1 MHLAPLPPHRYDSEI
16 LNEINFEPVAPLKR
30 NSTMSYLLIPVGAI
44 ARLLPHLPNFT
55 PIGGMALFGAAHGSR
70 RSAFIAPLV
79 ALAISDFFIGH
90 HVTMPFVYASF
101 ILIAMVGR
109 VLFRSGVTTTRVIA
123 GSMASSMILFIV
135 SNFGEWAMGTL
146 YSPTLQGLVL
156 CYTMALPYLFNTM
169 AGDLFYA
176 GVFFGGYALANHYA
190 GITAQAAGGQQA
202 TP

>member
-1 MHLAPLPPHRYDSEI
+1 MHLAPLRPHRYDAEV
-16 LNEINFEPVAPLKR
+16 LDGINFEPVAPLKR
-30 NSTMSYLLIPVGAI
+30 NSTMNYLLIPVGAI

-101 ILIAMVGR
+101 ILIAMAGR
-109 VLFRSGVTTTRVIA
+109 VLFRNGVTTTRVVA
-123 GSMASSMILFIV
+123 GSLASSMILFVV

-146 YSPTLQGLVL
+146 YAPTLQGLVL

-176 GVFFGGYALANHYA
+176 GVFFGGYALANHY
-190 GITAQAAGGQQA
+190 GRITAQA

>member
-1 MHLAPLPPHRYDSEI
+1 MHLAPLRPHRYDSEV
-16 LNEINFEPVAPLKR
+16 LNGINFEPVAPLKR
-30 NSTMSYLLIPVGAI
+30 KSTMNYLLIPVGVI
-44 ARLLPHLPNFT
+44 ARLLPHIPNFT

-79 ALAISDFFIGH
+79 ALAVSDFFIGH

-101 ILIAMVGR
+101 ILIAMAGR
-109 VLFRSGVTTTRVIA
+109 GLFRNGVTTTRVVA
-123 GSMASSMILFIV
+123 GSLASSMILFVV

-146 YSPTLQGLVL
+146 YAPTLQGLVL

-176 GVFFGGYALANHYA
+176 GVFFGGYALANHC
-190 GITAQAAGGQQA
+190 GRITAQA

>member
-1 MHLAPLPPHRYDSEI
+1 MHLAPLRPHRYDSEV
-16 LNEINFEPVAPLKR
+16 LNGINFEPVAPLKR
-30 NSTMSYLLIPVGAI
+30 NSTMSYLLIPVGVI

-79 ALAISDFFIGH
+79 ALAVSDFFIGH

-101 ILIAMVGR
+101 ILIAMAGR
-109 VLFRSGVTTTRVIA
+109 VLFRNGVTTTRVVA
-123 GSMASSMILFIV
+123 GSLASSMILFVV

-146 YSPTLQGLVL
+146 YAPTLQGLVL
-156 CYTMALPYLFNTM
+156 CYTMALPYLFTTM

-176 GVFFGGYALANHYA
+176 GVFFGGYALANRYSR
-190 GITAQAAGGQQA
+190 ITAQA